1 MSHSLDLRDL
11 WIRAFHCWGANGF
24 VREATFW
31 LPKKVKG
38 FWIDVFISF
47 TKMVRYNDFGRC
59 IIPGFLI
66 VVVDVVVV
74 AAAASALGSRLPVL
88 RVCVGEQHLG
98 CFHPALVAGL
108 HTWLVHGLFDRHLGS
123 WDAFTHSDNAC
134 ISLFGLEV
142 FQTQISNARPLHP
155 HADLRK
161 YSLRWIFIGMDIH
174 GDGYFFHFP
183 SQLFVQIKMI

>member
-1 MSHSLDLRDL
+1 
-11 WIRAFHCWGANGF
+11 
-24 VREATFW
+24 
-31 LPKKVKG
+31 
-38 FWIDVFISF
+38 
-47 TKMVRYNDFGRC
+47 MVRCNDFGRR

-98 CFHPALVAGL
+98 CFHPAPVAGL

-183 SQLFVQIKMI
+183 SQLFVQIKMIWQRSDILHFTMMIILFDFSVQKSIHQNFTTSALRISSVT